1 MSARTKQAIKVIL
14 GVITG
19 LLLLNLFCT
28 FYYNPT
34 AYVPSDNGAT
44 DLVRESGAFT
54 SRATEGIAWMTIDEN
69 GYVNASAPG
78 EDGIFV
84 LMMGSSHT
92 EALNVMPGESA
103 SAQLGLMLGDAGYTG
118 CVYNIGMSS
127 HTMVRNVS
135 NFPSALDSYTPT
147 GYVVLETADVIM
159 YTHSL
164 EDARTGGLDELP
176 ATGADAPGFITDI
189 PLFKTLYRQFSN
201 LTGEGHTELYA
212 DYIPEDAMARYEAEL
227 VTVFTMMR
235 EVCEAH
241 GVELIIYYHP
251 HMNINFD
258 GSVSPATQHQCIEA
272 FSRAAETSGV
282 TFIDMTPI
290 FESGYEMTSMLPHGF
305 NNTPAGTGHLN
316 PYGHRLIAQELF
328 RVITEKEAEK

>member
-1 MSARTKQAIKVIL
+1 MSSRIKTIL
-14 GVITG
+14 GVLAGI
-19 LLLLNLFCT
+19 LILNLFCT

-34 AYVPSDNGAT
+34 AYIPSDSGAT
-44 DLVRESGAFT
+44 DLIREQDAFT
-54 SRATEGIAWMTIDEN
+54 SRATEGIAWMHTDEN
-69 GYVNASAPG
+69 GYVNSAVPG
-78 EDGIFV
+78 DDGIFV

-92 EALNVMPGESA
+92 EALNVMPDENA
-103 SAQLGLMLGDAGYTG
+103 SAQLETMLHDAGYTG
-118 CVYNIGMSS
+118 SVYSIGMSS

-135 NFPSALDSYTPT
+135 NYPAALASFTPS

-164 EDARTGGLDELP
+164 EAARTGQLEELP

-189 PLFKTLYRQFSN
+189 PLFKTLYRQISN

-212 DYIPEDAMARYEAEL
+212 DHIPEDAMERYEQEL

-235 EVCEAH
+235 EEAAAY
-241 GVELIIYYHP
+241 GVEVIVYYHP
-251 HMNINFD
+251 HLDIKFD

-272 FSRAAETSGV
+272 FTRAANTAGI

-290 FESGYEMTSMLPHGF
+290 FVDEYNATSTLPHGF
-305 NNTPAGTGHLN
+305 CNTPAGTGHLN
-316 PYGHRLIAQELF
+316 PEGHRMIAEELF
-328 RVITEKEAEK
+328 SIITEKEAVK